1 MTIYRYQMLH
11 DFLTS
16 NRNELINRC
25 REKVAKRSP
34 QIPAPDDHGVPL
46 FLQQLVNTLSREHE
60 QLTTVDRAPEPEPTP
75 APTAIGCTATLH
87 GAELLHSGYTVDQ
100 VVHDYGDVCQAV
112 TELAAEQKAPV
123 TVDEFRTLNRC
134 LDNAIADAVTAFG
147 SGRQISIYDQAET
160 LHKRLNHF
168 ADEQRRLV
176 DIAIQSYSAIKTGKI
191 GLTGTTGALLIHAL
205 CELRSLAERT
215 LPEIIPPQAMQS

>member
-1 MTIYRYQMLH
+1 MLY

-25 REKVAKRSP
+25 RGKVANRSP

-46 FLQQLVNTLSREHE
+46 FLQQLVNTLCRE
-60 QLTTVDRAPEPEPTP
+60 QLTTVDSAPEPEPAP
-75 APTAIGCTATLH
+75 ASTAIGRAAALR
-87 GAELLHSGYTVDQ
+87 GVELLHSGYTVDQ
-100 VVHDYGDVCQAV
+100 VVHDYGDICQAV

-123 TVDEFRTLNRC
+123 TIDEFRTLNRC

-147 SGRQISIYDQAET
+147 SARQISIYDQAET
-160 LHKRLNHF
+160 LHRRLNQF

-191 GLTGTTGALLIHAL
+191 GLTGTTGALLIHTL

-215 LPEIIPPQAMQS
+215 LPEIIPPQGMQS